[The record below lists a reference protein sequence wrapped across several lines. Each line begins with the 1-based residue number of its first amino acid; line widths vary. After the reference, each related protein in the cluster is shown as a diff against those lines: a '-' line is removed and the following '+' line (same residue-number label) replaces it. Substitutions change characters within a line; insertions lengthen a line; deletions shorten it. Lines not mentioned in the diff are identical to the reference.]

1 MTTNKE
7 QFKKEF
13 LFFLSETQQN
23 DTTEILS
30 LFEDVGFARQFI
42 TETILELAKD
52 DKIKFSRSPDGVEQI
67 FLKNKEPLK

>member
-23 DTTEILS
+23 DAIEILR
-30 LFEDVGFARQFI
+30 LFGDVGFARQFI
-42 TETILELAKD
+42 MELILELAKD
-52 DKIKFSRSPDGVEQI
+52 DKIKFSRTPDGVEQI
-67 FLKNKEPLK
+67 ILKK

>member
-1 MTTNKE
+1 MTPNKE

-23 DTTEILS
+23 DTIEILG

-42 TETILELAKD
+42 TESILELVKD
-52 DKIKFSRSPDGVEQI
+52 DKIKFSRTPNGVEQI
-67 FLKNKEPLK
+67 FLKK